1 MKKKVLFII
10 WSYSYGGGAERILT
24 NIVNNLDPSKYEID
38 ILEYV
43 YAGIKK
49 EEINDNINLLNPIID
64 ITDRSF
70 INRVNNYKEYIDKKG
85 VKNV

>member
-49 EEINDNINLLNPIID
+49 
-64 ITDRSF
+64 R
-70 INRVNNYKEYIDKKG
+70 
-85 VKNV
+85 